1 LGVIERLGIGGLP
14 LGIMKDALYLSGE
27 VVMQTGDWLATFTDG
42 VIQAENNVHQEYG
55 EHRLITI
62 LNSGVMLTPAMLL
75 NSIMVDLDRFVG
87 DAPQHDDITCIL
99 LRAT

>member
-1 LGVIERLGIGGLP
+1 
-14 LGIMKDALYLSGE
+14 MKDALYLSGE
-27 VVMQTGDWLATFTDG
+27 VVMQAGDWLATFTDG
-42 VIQAENNVHQEYG
+42 VIEAENKVQQEYG
-55 EHRLITI
+55 EHRLVTM

-75 NSIMVDLDRFVG
+75 NTIMVDLDRFVG